1 MKKFIILSLA
11 FVLMFSFAAMATNT
25 RVNTMGY
32 NNMIVID
39 DANIEIFPGRLI
51 EFSNLAI
58 GEFNSSDFRDFGM
71 IWKVAEKSNWN
82 MGAFFTTQTGLGDF
96 NSVPNFGLYPTSFN
110 DRITLYYGREM
121 GSNKLGFKFEYM
133 NAGYEETDTLSTNND
148 ETEKLNHMEFTFGLT
163 EGSGQW
169 DVAANIGFGS
179 FTNEIND
186 SIQNEADGISNLGLV
201 GRYFMVKNPNY
212 TLVPHAGFSTDK
224 FGWKDVVGDLA
235 ESYKMTYIELGC
247 GFNFTPSNNVLAVLD
262 VGVAIESEKYE
273 FTTAGVTDEDKYT
286 TTTLPYFK
294 LGLDA
299 EVFKWLDVRFGMQ
312 SDWHR
317 EKDEINYN
325 NLNEWKYNYVNNQ
338 SIVGLGFH
346 WNRLH
351 IDTEANPDFFIEG
364 PDFLSGADEDMAFAL
379 SVLYEL

>member
-11 FVLMFSFAAMATNT
+11 FVLLLSFAAMATNT

-32 NNMIVID
+32 NGMIVID
-39 DANIEIFPGRLI
+39 DSNIEMFPSRLI

-58 GEFNSSDFRDFGM
+58 GEFSSSDFREFGM
-71 IWKVAEKSNWN
+71 IWKVSDNSNWN
-82 MGAFFTTQTGLGDF
+82 MGAFFSTQTGLGDF
-96 NSVPNFGLYPTSFN
+96 GFVPSFGMYPTYFN
-110 DRITLYYGREM
+110 DRIDFYYGREL
-121 GSNKLGFKFEYM
+121 GNNKFGFRFEYQ
-133 NAGYEETDTLSTNND
+133 NAGYEETDTLSTNFD
-148 ETEKLNHMEFTFGLT
+148 DTEKLNHMNFTFGLT

-169 DVAANIGFGS
+169 DVAVNFGIGS
-179 FTNEIND
+179 FTNEEND
-186 SIQNEADGISNLGLV
+186 STINEPDGISNFGVV

-212 TLVPHAGFSTDK
+212 TLVPHAGISMDK
-224 FGWKDVVGDLA
+224 FGWKDVGADYA
-235 ESYKMTYIELGC
+235 EVYKMTYIELGC
-247 GFNFTPSNNVLAVLD
+247 GFNYTPSNNVLAVLD
-262 VGVAIESEKYE
+262 VGFALDSWKEEYTDA
-273 FTTAGVTDEDKYT
+273 TTTDEYKYAT
-286 TTTLPYFK
+286 TTIPYFK

-317 EKDEINYN
+317 EKEEINYN
-325 NLNEWKYNYVNNQ
+325 NLNEWKYNYVYNE

-364 PDFLSGADEDMAFAL
+364 PDFLSGASEDMSWSL